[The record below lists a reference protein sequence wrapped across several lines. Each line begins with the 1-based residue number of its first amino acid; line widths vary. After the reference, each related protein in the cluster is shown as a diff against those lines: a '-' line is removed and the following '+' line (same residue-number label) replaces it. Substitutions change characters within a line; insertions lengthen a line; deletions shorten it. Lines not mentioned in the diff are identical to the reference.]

1 MRLSNQSMFKMLSR
15 LFYTGGTVI
24 LLVGLLLSMVNQPV
38 NADAGA
44 PTPEKRAPVG
54 RGGLNLPT
62 AKPNSDEP
70 VNALP
75 SVKEAL
81 EKKASGSNV
90 EPAAPVN
97 PGFVLQQG
105 PLPEIWFLEE
115 DQSIC
120 QFTPLELTVNVFYY
134 LPAGMSA
141 RLQLTYYIVN
151 PVTTPTTYIDGG
163 VVSGEGIYT
172 YSGLWPGVQPGDEVV
187 EIHFGANLL
196 DVETGEGI
204 VDPTGTLDYYWY
216 PWVCEFPTDTPT
228 PTPTFTPTNTSVPTS
243 TFTPTFTATNTN
255 VPTSTFTPTFT
266 ATNTN
271 VPTSTFT
278 PTFTATNTNVPTSTF
293 TPTFTATPTNTGE
306 VTSTF
311 TATPTNTLPVPPP
324 DDPTITPTS
333 TTVIVTNTPGASPT
347 PTVTGTV
354 PVPPPDN
361 PTLTPTT
368 DPGGGVLIPVT
379 GADLGGGAAAG
390 LLINIGLLFLG
401 LGLIL
406 SGFSRR
412 STTTR

>member
-1 MRLSNQSMFKMLSR
+1 MRHFNYSMFKMLSR
-15 LFYTGGTVI
+15 LFYTGGTVL

-62 AKPNSDEP
+62 AEPNSDEP
-70 VNALP
+70 AIALP
-75 SVKEAL
+75 SIKEAL
-81 EKKASGSNV
+81 EKKANEPKT
-90 EPAAPVN
+90 EPAAPAN

-105 PLPEIWFLEE
+105 PLPEVFFLEQ

-120 QFTPLELTVNVFYY
+120 QFTPLELTVNAFYY

-151 PVTTPTTYIDGG
+151 PVRTPTTYIDGG

-196 DVETGEGI
+196 DIETGEGI
-204 VDPTGTLDYYWY
+204 VDPVGSLDYYWY

-228 PTPTFTPTNTSVPTS
+228 PTPTFTFTP
-243 TFTPTFTATNTN
+243 TFTPTFTSTFTA
-255 VPTSTFTPTFT
+255 TFTPTFT
-266 ATNTN
+266 PTNTD

-293 TPTFTATPTNTGE
+293 TPTFTATPTSTGE

-324 DDPTITPTS
+324 DDPTFTPTS
-333 TTVIVTNTPGASPT
+333 TTVRITNTPGASAT
-347 PTVTGTV
+347 PTV

-379 GADLGGGAAAG
+379 GGDLGGGAVAG
-390 LLINIGLLFLG
+390 LLINIGLMFLG

-412 STTTR
+412 STSTR

>member
-1 MRLSNQSMFKMLSR
+1 MRLFNYSMFKMLSR
-15 LFYTGGTVI
+15 LFYTGGTVL

-62 AKPNSDEP
+62 AEPNSDAP
-70 VNALP
+70 VIALP

-81 EKKASGSNV
+81 EKKAGAPNV
-90 EPAAPVN
+90 EPAAPSN
-97 PGFVLQQG
+97 PGIVLQQG

-115 DQSIC
+115 DSSIC
-120 QFTPLELTVNVFYY
+120 QFTPLEMTVNVFYY

-141 RLQLTYYIVN
+141 DLQLTYYIVN
-151 PVTTPTTYIDGG
+151 PVPSEITYIDGG
-163 VVSGEGIYT
+163 TVSGEGIYT
-172 YSGLWPGVQPGDEVV
+172 YSGMWPGVQPGDPVV

-196 DVETGEGI
+196 DIETGESI
-204 VDPTGTLDYYWY
+204 VNPTGSLDYYWY

-228 PTPTFTPTNTSVPTS
+228 PTPTFTATPTNTDVPTSTFTPTFTATNTSVPTS

-266 ATNTN
+266 ATNT
-271 VPTSTFT
+271 S
-278 PTFTATNTNVPTSTF
+278 VPTSTF
-293 TPTFTATPTNTGE
+293 TPTFTATPTSTGE
-306 VTSTF
+306 VTATF
-311 TATPTNTLPVPPP
+311 TPTNTLPVPPP
-324 DDPTITPTS
+324 DDPTLTPTDPS
-333 TTVIVTNTPGASPT
+333 VFRTTTPGVSAT

-354 PVPPPDN
+354 PVPPPDS
-361 PTLTPTT
+361 PTLTPTS
-368 DPGGGVLIPVT
+368 DGGVLIPVT
-379 GADLGGGAAAG
+379 GADLGGGAAVAG

-412 STTTR
+412 STSTR